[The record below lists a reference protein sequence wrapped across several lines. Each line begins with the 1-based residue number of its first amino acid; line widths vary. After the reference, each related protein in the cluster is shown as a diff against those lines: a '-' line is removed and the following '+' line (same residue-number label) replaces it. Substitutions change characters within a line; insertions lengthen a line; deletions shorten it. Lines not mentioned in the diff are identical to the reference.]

1 MGTTGA
7 DGHLVKEWS
16 TRANLSQELEQQL
29 DKLQQDKKPDD
40 IDRQDLRNIYAVIGS
55 TQSLLDAMKE
65 LGDSMKQINWNQW
78 AVARF

>member
-1 MGTTGA
+1 M
-7 DGHLVKEWS
+7 
-16 TRANLSQELEQQL
+16 
-29 DKLQQDKKPDD
+29 
-40 IDRQDLRNIYAVIGS
+40 GS